1 MQIDKYLI
9 IQMQTSLPL
18 RDVGKVWENV
28 HDTWFCLFSSCF
40 IQLMQALAIVDLLL
54 IVKVLMINNWH

>member
-40 IQLMQALAIVDLLL
+40 IQLMQALAQETIDTDSLTCC
-54 IVKVLMINNWH
+54 

>member
-40 IQLMQALAIVDLLL
+40 FQLMQALAQDT
-54 IVKVLMINNWH
+54 

>member
-28 HDTWFCLFSSCF
+28 LDTWFACL
-40 IQLMQALAIVDLLL
+40 VP
-54 IVKVLMINNWH
+54 VLFN